1 MTVDLMNG
9 GNFIINESDI
19 KTTYFNDTKTGII
32 LEFNSGFKVT
42 IKCNDDNIKKWEVE

>member
-9 GNFIINESDI
+9 GHYDINE
-19 KTTYFNDTKTGII
+19 NDLKISYYNDSKTGII

-42 IKCNDDNIKKWEVE
+42 IKCNDDTVKRWIVK

>member
-9 GNFIINESDI
+9 GHYVINESDL
-19 KTTYFNDTKTGII
+19 KMSYYNDSKTGII

-42 IKCNDDNIKKWEVE
+42 IKYNDDNVKRWIVE